1 MISLVRRLGQRW
13 SDWCGDREMENA
25 IRQHLTQNGY
35 YGGSAKLKQVR
46 LAAVKRPGWMQVFRF
61 EVTAR
66 LAVAD
71 DHSVDELLE
80 SGAVASTDTNGLDVP
95 TYHELFGLV
104 REDQRSGRIEIRVFR
119 SGEQRRELF
128 ALWSD
133 GLLQLRGGRSMAMT

>member
-1 MISLVRRLGQRW
+1 MFAFFRQLGQRW
-13 SDWCGDREMENA
+13 SDWCGDHEMENA
-25 IRQHLTQNGY
+25 IRQHLSLNGY
-35 YGGSAKLKQVR
+35 YGGTAKLRQVR

-71 DHSVDELLE
+71 DDADAADEGL
-80 SGAVASTDTNGLDVP
+80 STSPPADGPAVP

-104 REDQRSGRIEIRVFR
+104 REDQRSGEVDVRVFR

-128 ALWSD
+128 ARWSD
-133 GLLQLRGGRSMAMT
+133 GLLQLRGGRSMTTT

>member
-1 MISLVRRLGQRW
+1 MMSLVRRLGQRW

-25 IRQHLTQNGY
+25 IREHLTHSGY
-35 YGGSAKLKQVR
+35 YGRSAQLRQVR

-71 DHSVDELLE
+71 DQADDESLE
-80 SGAVASTDTNGLDVP
+80 GGAVAGSGSNGLDAP

-104 REDQRSGRIEIRVFR
+104 REDQRSGQVEIRVFR

-133 GLLQLRGGRSMAMT
+133 GLLQLRGGRSIAMT

>member
-1 MISLVRRLGQRW
+1 MISFVRRLGQRW

-25 IRQHLTQNGY
+25 IRRHLTITGY
-35 YGGSAKLKQVR
+35 YGRTAKLRQVR

-66 LAVAD
+66 LAVTGD
-71 DHSVDELLE
+71 DSDDDAQAN
-80 SGAVASTDTNGLDVP
+80 GAAASIDANVSEVP

-104 REDQRSGRIEIRVFR
+104 REDQRSGQVEIHVFR

-133 GLLQLRGGRSMAMT
+133 GLLQLRGGRSMTMT